1 MRRNYG
7 SLNLAALDLHNAAAN
22 GAVDGLER
30 EFSSLDPCAY
40 ECDSV
45 DSSCSSDEFA
55 RCIGFPLERLTLAP
69 STSEATAKDAPSS
82 SSVVMTAPVAINPQ
96 HPVAMDEA
104 QDTVARESA
113 RRKRSI
119 SARGLDDDGDVRI
132 SNKLVAT
139 SEWPRQMHDQHHV
152 ELSALRCLSLK
163 VMLSSLS
170 TATSS
175 SSSDDSPSSLS
186 SSSGSYTG
194 YVGIGS
200 REKAAAIMPLRRPS
214 IPCNMI
220 QSV

>member
-7 SLNLAALDLHNAAAN
+7 SLNLAALDLHDAGA
-22 GAVDGLER
+22 GSAVDGLER
-30 EFSSLDPCAY
+30 EFSALDPCAF

-45 DSSCSSDEFA
+45 DSSCSDEFA
-55 RCIGFPLERLTLAP
+55 RCIGFPMERLALAP
-69 STSEATAKDAPSS
+69 RDAAAEDDD
-82 SSVVMTAPVAINPQ
+82 SSVVSAPVPISPRY
-96 HPVAMDEA
+96 PVAAET
-104 QDTVARESA
+104 QDPTTAREPV

-119 SARGLDDDGDVRI
+119 SARGLDDDSDVRI

-175 SSSDDSPSSLS
+175 SSSDDSPSSSGS
-186 SSSGSYTG
+186 SSYGSY
-194 YVGIGS
+194 VGMGS
-200 REKAAAIMPLRRPS
+200 REKAAAILPLRRPS